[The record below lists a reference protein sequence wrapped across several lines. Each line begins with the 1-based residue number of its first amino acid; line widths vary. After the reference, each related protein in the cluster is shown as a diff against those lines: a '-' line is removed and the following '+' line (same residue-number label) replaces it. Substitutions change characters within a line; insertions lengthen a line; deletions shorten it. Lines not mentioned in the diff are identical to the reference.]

1 MYRIERNNT
10 DVKKL
15 WYLAY
20 NGVIDRRTVSRIFE
34 RSEDGYIV
42 FNSKMI
48 YDRFKTF
55 EYSTLAMYKN

>member
-15 WYLAY
+15 WYLAN
-20 NGVIDRRTVSRIFE
+20 NGVIDHRTVSRIFE
-34 RSEDGYIV
+34 SSEDGFIV

-48 YDRFKTF
+48 YDRFKLF
-55 EYSTLAMYKN
+55 EYSTLALYKN